1 MLKAGFSPFECRL
14 KHVHR
19 LDKRSRA
26 FHGIDA
32 RFFGRLQFTFEISI
46 VRRVGGGI
54 QSLCAAESFEFVAAI
69 AGPLTPT
76 EPATPAPDRMDF
88 LHQSKPV
95 ALESDIAKNA
105 GRLKILQVEVMD

>member
-1 MLKAGFSPFECRL
+1 
-14 KHVHR
+14 VHR
-19 LDKRSRA
+19 PDKRSRA

-76 EPATPAPDRMDF
+76 EPATPAPDRMDLASVGRTGLTWF
-88 LHQSKPV
+88 V
-95 ALESDIAKNA
+95 AQPAIPAANSCI
-105 GRLKILQVEVMD
+105 R